1 MHMRASI
8 RRLLVAATAAAAVAL
23 PTAVPANA
31 ASSDA
36 GLYGAA
42 DPTYDGVF
50 RQSLAIL
57 GLAANDLTP
66 PATAV
71 EWLLRQQCADGSFQ
85 AYRADTSVPCAKPD
99 PAAFTG
105 PDTNSTSLGFQ
116 ALMAIDDSRIALGD
130 RLLSRVVTAADR
142 AGAWLGRQQN
152 ADGGWP
158 YYSGGASDANSTGLA
173 LAGLN
178 SLGGY
183 LGSAPYRKAS
193 RFLGGLSASC
203 ADGGGFAYQA
213 GSRPDGSATS
223 QGTLGLVGGFP
234 ATRQPA
240 AAVAA
245 PCANTAKAK
254 GISYLARGLRS
265 TGVLE
270 SSFGGPD
277 YTSTATA
284 VVALAEARQGRASIA
299 KGVAALK
306 ANAAA
311 YATPSA
317 GTSPGAVGML
327 LMVAEVS
334 GTKPTSFG
342 GLNLV
347 STLNSSLRK

>member
-1 MHMRASI
+1 MRVPL
-8 RRLLVAATAAAAVAL
+8 RRAIVAAATAAFVAL
-23 PTAVPANA
+23 PAVPAQA
-31 ASSDA
+31 AGSDA

-42 DPTYDGVF
+42 DPSYDGVY

-57 GLAANDLTP
+57 GLTANDLTP
-66 PATAV
+66 PTAAV

-99 PAAFTG
+99 PAAYTG

-116 ALMAIDDSRIALGD
+116 ALMALDDSRIALSD

-152 ADGGWP
+152 TDGGWP

-183 LGSAPYRKAS
+183 LGSTPSRKAA
-193 RFLGGLSASC
+193 RFLGRLSAPC

-240 AAVAA
+240 AAAAA
-245 PCANTAKAK
+245 PCVNTAKAK
-254 GISYLARGLRS
+254 GISYLARGLRT

-284 VVALAEARQGRASIA
+284 VIALAEARQGRASIA
-299 KGVAALK
+299 RGVTALK

-327 LMVAEVS
+327 MMVAEVS
-334 GTKPTSFG
+334 GTRPTSFG

-347 STLNSSLRK
+347 TTLNSSIRK